1 MSGLRVGSPAGEN
14 SLIGQSRSWFCCR
27 LADYACHADLDAV
40 YGRLVQGAASSNLGA
55 DAAQVV
61 AWQSTLPLLRDV
73 IGQLLSVRPDLDA
86 AGLFIEYEIPRRSK
100 RIDAVIVNSASVA
113 VIEFKTS
120 TDQLTRSAVWQVED
134 YALDLRDFHHSTR
147 GKTISCVV
155 AASDGEGIDRVLT
168 GSVVPIRACTM
179 DRMAPVLDAALVK
192 DAAGVEPAEWD
203 ASRYDPTPNVITA
216 TRHLFST
223 HSVDS
228 INRASADNLD
238 ETLRSIQDIARV
250 SLRDRRHAICF
261 VTGVPGSGKTLAGL
275 SAAQTGDDQVRAAYL
290 SGNGPLVAVLREA
303 VARDAA
309 DRHGGVGTAR
319 RHAETLIQNVHRFI
333 DEYGIVS
340 PTHVPPEQVVVFDEA
355 QRAWHAERMT
365 SKRRRDL
372 PSEPSLML
380 EIMGRH
386 ESGCL
391 VVALVGHGQE
401 IHNGEAGLS
410 EWGRAIVASS
420 VKWDVYASPEVLR
433 SDQPDPSRRLFGS
446 PAEPGTVQSI
456 PSLHLSAVIRSPR
469 ATQMAKWVDAV
480 LAGDPDEASGLIRS
494 LDGFRIGLTRS
505 LASAR
510 LWLRDAGRDEMRAG
524 LVASSGAL
532 RLRPEG
538 LELDTNFQRN
548 YPIERWF
555 LDGPDDVRS
564 SHALEVAMTE
574 FSCQGLEIDF
584 AGVCWDADL
593 RFGNDSWRFH
603 RFSGNSW
610 RRIKRPEDQL
620 YLLNKYRVLLT
631 RAREGMVIYVPPG
644 SPDDATRVPAWYDET
659 ANYLLRCGLSK
670 IEDVEI
676 SPFAASPSS

>member
-1 MSGLRVGSPAGEN
+1 M
-14 SLIGQSRSWFCCR
+14 
-27 LADYACHADLDAV
+27 
-40 YGRLVQGAASSNLGA
+40 YGRLVQGAAASNLGS
-55 DAAQVV
+55 DAAQVI
-61 AWQSTLPLLRDV
+61 AWQSTLPVLQRVLA
-73 IGQLLSVRPDLDA
+73 QLLEVRPDLGTA
-86 AGLFIEYEIPRRSK
+86 SLFIEYEIPRRSK
-100 RIDAVIVNSASVA
+100 RIDAVIVNDASAV

-120 TDQLTRSAVWQVED
+120 TDQLTRSSVWQAED
-134 YALDLRDFHHSTR
+134 YALDLRDFHHASR
-147 GKTISCVV
+147 GKRISCVLT
-155 AASDGEGIDRVLT
+155 ASEGAGVDHELS
-168 GSVVPIRACTM
+168 GVVMPIRVCTM
-179 DRMAPVLDAALVK
+179 DRLVSALGSTLFEGATGF
-192 DAAGVEPAEWD
+192 DPIEWD
-203 ASRYDPTPNVITA
+203 ASRYDPTPDVITA
-216 TRHLFST
+216 TRLLFST

-238 ETLRSIQDIARV
+238 ETLRNIQDIAHD
-250 SLRDRRHAICF
+250 SLHNRRRAICF

-309 DRHGGVGTAR
+309 AGHGGVGAAR

-333 DEYGIVS
+333 DEYGIHS

-355 QRAWHAERMT
+355 QRAWHAERMS

-380 EIMGRH
+380 DIMGRH
-386 ESGCL
+386 EHGCL

-401 IHNGEAGLS
+401 IHSGEAGLS
-410 EWGRAIVASS
+410 EWGRAILASPME
-420 VKWDVYASPEVLR
+420 WDVYASPEVLR
-433 SDQPDPSRRLFGS
+433 SNQPDTSRQLFENQVECRS
-446 PAEPGTVQSI
+446 VQSI

-469 ATQMAKWVDAV
+469 ATQMADWVDAV
-480 LAGDPDEASGLIRS
+480 LAGNSEKASELIRS
-494 LDGFRIGLTRS
+494 LDGFRIGLTRTI
-505 LASAR
+505 ASAKV
-510 LWLRDAGRDEMRAG
+510 WLRDAGRDEMRTG

-538 LELDTNFQRN
+538 LELDTNFQRA

-555 LDGPDDVRS
+555 LDGPEDIRS

-593 RFGNDSWRFH
+593 RFAQRSWHFH
-603 RFSGNSW
+603 RFSGSAW
-610 RRIKRPEDQL
+610 RRVKKPEDQQ

-631 RAREGMVIYVPPG
+631 RAREGLVIYVPLG
-644 SPDDATRVPAWYDET
+644 CSTDATRDPAWYDET
-659 ANYLLRCGLSK
+659 ASYLLRCGLSM
-670 IEDVEI
+670 IEDLPI
-676 SPFAASPSS
+676 NQPPSSPSS